1 MMKAFRKRTFA
12 ALAVSAVLCS
22 LPTYAADL
30 ENESYSIGASFGQ
43 YLSGQL
49 EGQEAL
55 GQTIDLNALMDGVED
70 ALKGETKLD
79 PEAMLDHLNARAE
92 RLNTELKARQQ
103 AEMDAAKAAND
114 AYLAENAQKA
124 GVVVTE
130 SGLQYQVLAQG
141 EGEKPAAE
149 DVVTVHFKGW
159 TIDGAQFENTYTK
172 GEPAQMSLI
181 HTIPGWEEGVQL
193 MSPGAKYRFVM
204 PANLSYDIQ
213 DPKAAMAPHSALI
226 FEIELIA
233 FSEPKAGN
241 FGHGASMGGGAAMD
255 DMLQGH

>member
-1 MMKAFRKRTFA
+1 MKRFCKHALA
-12 ALAVSAVLCS
+12 ALAVSSALFTLPALAV
-22 LPTYAADL
+22 DL
-30 ENESYSIGASFGQ
+30 ENESYSIGASFGK

-49 EGQEAL
+49 EGQKEL
-55 GQTIDLNALMDGVED
+55 GQEIDLDALMDGLED
-70 ALKGETKLD
+70 ALKGDTRLE

-92 RLNTELKARQQ
+92 RLNDELKQKQQ

-124 GVVVTE
+124 GVTITK
-130 SGLQYQVLAQG
+130 SGLQYEVLTQG
-141 EGEKPAAE
+141 DGEKPSRE

-159 TIDGAQFENTYTK
+159 TIDGSQFENTYTK

-204 PANLSYDIQ
+204 PSTLAYDIQ

-226 FEIELIA
+226 FEIELLS
-233 FSEPKAGN
+233 FEEPKAGN
-241 FGHGASMGGGAAMD
+241 FGHGASMGGGE
-255 DMLQGH
+255 